1 MFEQSFP
8 PVPNNSVYGLAF
20 FFAGVDTEIFSTI
33 EETFI
38 LRVIFMTKKANKPAK
53 ELKKPTTSDDPTPCP
68 YIYTLTAEMRIA

>member
-1 MFEQSFP
+1 M
-8 PVPNNSVYGLAF
+8 
-20 FFAGVDTEIFSTI
+20 EIFSTI